1 MSTVEAIS
9 GATADEMK
17 RLSDEAK
24 RMGATTQF
32 TAVEAG
38 KALEYMAMAGWKTD
52 QMLGGL
58 PGIMNLAAASGE
70 DLGQVSDIVTGRA
83 DRV

>member
-58 PGIMNLAAASGE
+58 PGIMNHCGGIRRG
-70 DLGQVSDIVTGRA
+70 LGAGF
-83 DRV
+83 